1 MPFYC
6 SNLTDLGGGPAT
18 LFTDLEQVEKMR
30 FLRIKI
36 DVATRGLPESKRE
49 IVRNHLRDIYCQ
61 VPTRRLWMYLKMLRE
76 MSLDSSGAAKKPP
89 YNKTMYGPEDAI
101 VKGEI
106 STSNR

>member
-1 MPFYC
+1 M
-6 SNLTDLGGGPAT
+6 
-18 LFTDLEQVEKMR
+18 FTDFEQVEKMR

-36 DVATRGLPESKRE
+36 DVATRGLPESERE

-61 VPTRRLWMYLKMLRE
+61 VPTRRLWMYLKTLRE
-76 MSLDSSGAAKKPP
+76 MSLDSSGAAKKLSH
-89 YNKTMYGPEDAI
+89 NKTMHGPEDAI